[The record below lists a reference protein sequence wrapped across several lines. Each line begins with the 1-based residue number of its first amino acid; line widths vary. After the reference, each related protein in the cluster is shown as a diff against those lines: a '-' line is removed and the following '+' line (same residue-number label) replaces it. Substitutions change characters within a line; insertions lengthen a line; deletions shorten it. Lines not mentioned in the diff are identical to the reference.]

1 MEQSH
6 LLIIKDI
13 NDNIITKT
21 NLTILNQSVEPE
33 DAYTLTYTKNEN
45 IIDVDIKIDKSG
57 NVEFIKNNSK
67 DINSL
72 LIVLGLLIIVVV
84 AVIISKNSK
93 NKLKED
99 EELDTE

>member
-1 MEQSH
+1 MS
-6 LLIIKDI
+6 LCNLKY
-13 NDNIITKT
+13 
-21 NLTILNQSVEPE
+21 LTILNQSVEPE